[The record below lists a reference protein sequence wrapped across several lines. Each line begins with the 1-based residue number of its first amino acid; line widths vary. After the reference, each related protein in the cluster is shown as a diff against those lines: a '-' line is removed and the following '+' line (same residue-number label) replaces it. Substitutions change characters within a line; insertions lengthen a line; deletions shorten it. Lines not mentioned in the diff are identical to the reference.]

1 MGDSRCLRLTG
12 DTMSAKKIRTRHAGV
27 YQRGSRYVYVYRDGN
42 GKQRQ
47 GSART
52 LDEARKARNALM
64 VKVNRGEE
72 VSLSTETVAE
82 YLRGWLDTCAR
93 DGSIRPNT
101 REDYR
106 AHVEN
111 RLIPKLGNIRLG
123 RLRKANVKELIRWL
137 HDDEAQGRHLSDS
150 TVRAVVR
157 TLSSA
162 LSAAAEDEKIA
173 ANPVIGIRLAKRD
186 RAHAIQ
192 TGVDAPGEQ
201 VTEKARALT
210 EEQAAALVAAT
221 PERHRPLVRL
231 LDVTGLRISEALAL
245 RWGDLDLDGAARV
258 YVNRMVAANPDRK
271 PGDPWWLF
279 QPPKSAAGQRSV
291 PIPES
296 LAIDLRHRQVEMVA
310 AGTPAGDG
318 DLVFATRDGNPLQQR
333 NVRRVF
339 RAAAAEAGAGWAG
352 FHALRH
358 TCASRL
364 FAAGMN
370 PKQIAK
376 WLGHAD
382 AAFTMR
388 TYVHL
393 LADDAPVAL
402 AESGAAVDADT
413 LLTPPR
419 SGGPA
424 KGKKPAVIEA
434 GGRIRTGDPLFTRD
448 QE

>member
-1 MGDSRCLRLTG
+1 
-12 DTMSAKKIRTRHAGV
+12 MSAPKINTGEKGI
-27 YQRGSRYVYVYRDGN
+27 YKRGSRYVYVYRDGN

-47 GSART
+47 GSAGT
-52 LDEARKARNALM
+52 KTEARKARNALM
-64 VKVNRGEE
+64 VKVDRGEE
-72 VSLSTETVAE
+72 IVPSKETVAE

-111 RLIPKLGNIRLG
+111 RLIPQLGNLRLG
-123 RLRKANVKELIRWL
+123 RLRKADVKELVRWL
-137 HDDEAQGRHLSDS
+137 HDDKAQKRHLSDS

-173 ANPVIGIRLAKRD
+173 ANPVIGLRIPKRD

-192 TGVDAPGEQ
+192 TGADAPGEQ

-210 EEQAAALVAAT
+210 EEQAAKLIAAT

-271 PGDPWWLF
+271 PGGDWWIF

-296 LAIDLRHRQVEMVA
+296 LAADLRHRQVEMVA
-310 AGTPAGDG
+310 AGTPAGDD
-318 DLVFATRDGNPLQQR
+318 DLVFATREGKPLQQR

-339 RAAAAEAGAGWAG
+339 RIAAAEAGAGWAG

-402 AESGAAVDADT
+402 AESGAANADT

-419 SGGPA
+419 SGGAA
-424 KGKKPAVIEA
+424 KLENPVITEA